1 MKIKFKRFSSPA
13 RIPQKARRGSACCDL
28 FAARCV
34 VLEPNTTRSVETDLG
49 FCFSKKYVAKIY
61 TGSSL
66 PLRSIHLGG
75 GIVDSDYRENV
86 RVILTN
92 LSDRRVKF
100 NAGDRIAQV
109 LFENK
114 EKVDFFE
121 VSSFD
126 DCFTERGTGG
136 LGSTGT

>member
-1 MKIKFKRFSSPA
+1 M
-13 RIPQKARRGSACCDL
+13 
-28 FAARCV
+28 
-34 VLEPNTTRSVETDLG
+34 
-49 FCFSKKYVAKIY
+49 YVSKIY
-61 TGSSL
+61 PGSSL

-75 GIVDSDYRENV
+75 GIVDSDYRENI

-92 LSDRRVKF
+92 LSDRRVEF

-114 EKVDFFE
+114 EKVDFVE